1 MKSLARSTGVL
12 LTAIVRRWLVS
23 LLLLSYNDA
32 LAMSLSPPPSGRP
45 VIIGTTSDYSTILF
59 GKLQRAANLY
69 GTNLQQPLA
78 IVKEGDDVLAKGL
91 ERCLWNQFYMANP
104 GPDGVLEEEDLIR
117 PLSAWI
123 PQADLKDALVFFD
136 AASPAR
142 VKKSIIPE
150 DLFSSLPLPFL
161 NNSKAKQN
169 KDQKLI
175 GKEVGETQ
183 GYCNDINIDVLKCA
197 VQRQCAHIYV
207 LATTDTLM
215 ACQSALEKCA
225 DSIPSTIVCL
235 QEGLRMVS
243 TKGWVSSREQNM
255 EGDFINSMKLLQVI
269 RDDDETNVG
278 KKKNC
283 NADTSTKSDGTIPVE
298 DVVEII
304 IQISL
309 RTERE
314 NVASSPKI
322 VQLSLGDCNEN
333 NDLVEKPNSDYFTM
347 MGGKQMKELSGTV
360 KTVTSWEQLLS
371 PLGGEI
377 NTQLCRRPD
386 KAM

>member
-1 MKSLARSTGVL
+1 MKSLAKSTGALSTV
-12 LTAIVRRWLVS
+12 IVRLRLP
-23 LLLLSYNDA
+23 LLLVLSYNDA
-32 LAMSLSPPPSGRP
+32 RVMSLSPPSPARP
-45 VIIGTTSDYSTILF
+45 VIIGTTSDYSAILF

-69 GTNLQQPLA
+69 GTNLKQPLA

-91 ERCLWNQFYMANP
+91 ERCLWNQFYMANS

-117 PLSAWI
+117 PLSSWI
-123 PQADLKDALVFFD
+123 PQADLKDTLVFFD

-142 VKKSIIPE
+142 MKKSIIPE
-150 DLFSSLPLPFL
+150 DFFSSLPFPFL
-161 NNSKAKQN
+161 NNSNKRQE
-169 KDQKLI
+169 KDQKLVE
-175 GKEVGETQ
+175 KEVD
-183 GYCNDINIDVLKCA
+183 DINIDVLKCA
-197 VQRQCAHIYV
+197 VQRQCAHLYV

-215 ACQSALEKCA
+215 ACQSALKDCA

-235 QEGLRMVS
+235 QEGLQMVP
-243 TKGWVSSREQNM
+243 TKGWVTSQEQNM
-255 EGDFINSMKLLQVI
+255 EGDFINPMKLLQV
-269 RDDDETNVG
+269 RGNGDCG
-278 KKKNC
+278 
-283 NADTSTKSDGTIPVE
+283 ADTSTKTDGTIPVE
-298 DVVEII
+298 DVVEMM

-314 NVASSPKI
+314 NIASSPKI
-322 VQLSLGDCNEN
+322 VQLSLGDDNED

-377 NTQLCRRPD
+377 NTQLCRRPN
-386 KAM
+386 KAI